1 MRNVSPREKGRGAA
15 RVFVLIVLSVCV
27 SVHVSEQEISRAKR
41 TINAVKSHTIVSS
54 SKPK

>member
-1 MRNVSPREKGRGAA
+1 MGGEGAGAA
-15 RVFVLIVLSVCV
+15 RVFVLIVMSVYA
-27 SVHVSEQEISRAKR
+27 SVHVSEQEISRAKH